1 MSKSHFTYRLK
12 GIGLAIVVWELIFWT
27 FTGGLLYLLGFLDD
41 GAVSKMGFKNEGAL
55 WLMFLLFPIVGV
67 YFFNLYSTNK
77 ISRTTNQHLR
87 ELLLVPVNSVQSFLR
102 FFFYRNTFVL
112 LIFALAQPVFGT
124 KKVSGTLESM
134 ELVVCLDISNSMN
147 TKDISPE
154 LSRLEISKRAII
166 QMVNNLHGEKIGLCL
181 FAGSAFVQLPLTTDY
196 NAAKLF
202 ISDISTGMI
211 SSQGTDIAA
220 ALETSRDM
228 FSEQKTS
235 KAILLVTDGEN
246 HERDPRGILTT
257 IKEKNIA
264 LSILGIGTTSGGPV
278 PVNPD
283 RPELGYKTSSTG
295 STVVSRMNP
304 SLMRSLAS
312 QGGGSATI
320 TNSEFPDLRELLTE
334 INQMKR
340 TKLRDLQFDMKEN
353 RYRIPLFGAFLF
365 WLFYL
370 FLNRYSLV
378 KSDQ

>member
-1 MSKSHFTYRLK
+1 MNKSHFTYRLK
-12 GIGLAIVVWELIFWT
+12 GIGLAIIVWELIFWT
-27 FTGGLLYLLGFLDD
+27 LTGGLLYLLGFLDD

-55 WLMFLLFPIVGV
+55 WLMILLFPIVGV

-77 ISRTTNQHLR
+77 ITRTTNQHVR
-87 ELLLVPVNSVQSFLR
+87 ELLLAPVNSVNSFMR
-102 FFFYRNTFVL
+102 FFFYRNTIVL

-283 RPELGYKTSSTG
+283 RPELGYKTSPTG
-295 STVVSRMNP
+295 STVVSRINP

>member
-1 MSKSHFTYRLK
+1 MSDPQFTYRIK
-12 GIGLAIVVWELIFWT
+12 GIAFAIVVWEMIFWT
-27 FTGGLLYLLGFLDD
+27 LTGGLLYLLGFLDN
-41 GAVSKMGFKNEGAL
+41 GAISKMGFKNEGAL
-55 WLMFLLFPIVGV
+55 WLLILLFPIVGI
-67 YFFNLYSTNK
+67 YFFNLLSTNK
-77 ISRTTNQHLR
+77 IASATNTNLQK
-87 ELLLVPVNSVQSFLR
+87 LVLTPVDSIFSFLR
-102 FFFYRNTFVL
+102 FFLYRNTFVL

-147 TKDISPE
+147 TKDISKD

-166 QMVNNLHGEKIGLCL
+166 QMVNNLHGEKIGICL

-202 ISDISTGMI
+202 ITDISTGMI
-211 SSQGTDIAA
+211 SSQGTNIAA

-235 KAILLVTDGEN
+235 KAIILVTDGEN
-246 HERDPRGILTT
+246 HETDPRSILTS
-257 IKEKNIA
+257 IKEKSIA
-264 LSILGIGTTSGGPV
+264 LSILGVGTTSGGLV

-295 STVVSRMNP
+295 MTVVSRINP
-304 SLMRSLAS
+304 SLLRSLAA

-320 TNSEFPDLRELLTE
+320 SNSEFPDLRELLTE

-353 RYRIPLFGAFLF
+353 RYRVPLFGAFLF
-365 WLFYL
+365 WSLYL
-370 FLNRYSLV
+370 FLNRFSFV
-378 KSDQ
+378 KKDQ

>member
-1 MSKSHFTYRLK
+1 M
-12 GIGLAIVVWELIFWT
+12 IFWAL
-27 FTGGLLYLLGFLDD
+27 TGGLLYLLGFLDN
-41 GAVSKMGFKNEGAL
+41 GAITKMGFKNEGAL
-55 WLMFLLFPIVGV
+55 WLFMLLLPIVGI
-67 YFFNLYSTNK
+67 YLFNLQSTNK
-77 ISRTTNQHLR
+77 IATGTNPNLQK
-87 ELLLVPVNSVQSFLR
+87 LVLTPVNSIHSFLR
-102 FFFYRNTFVL
+102 FFLYRNTFAFLVL
-112 LIFALAQPVFGT
+112 ALAQPVFGT

-147 TKDISPE
+147 TKDISKD

-166 QMVNNLHGEKIGLCL
+166 QMVNNLHGEKIGISL

-202 ISDISTGMI
+202 ISDITTGMI
-211 SSQGTDIAA
+211 SSQGTNIAA

-235 KAILLVTDGEN
+235 KAIILVTDGEN
-246 HERDPRGILTT
+246 HETDPRSILAS
-257 IKEKNIA
+257 IKEKSIA

-295 STVVSRMNP
+295 MTVVSKINP
-304 SLMRSLAS
+304 SLLRSLAS

-320 TNSEFPDLRELLTE
+320 SNSEFPDLRELLTE

-353 RYRIPLFGAFLF
+353 RYRVPLFAALLF
-365 WLFYL
+365 WLLYL
-370 FLNRYSLV
+370 FLNRFSFV
-378 KSDQ
+378 KQEQ